1 MTEIY
6 DNGVKLLGKVSV
18 ILLYIK
24 KNWKKLEWQ
33 EEIDDLIK
41 ELEEYSAS
49 DIVAINY
56 DNPMG
61 YTIESWKE
69 ESKIVN
75 P

>member
-24 KNWKKLEWQ
+24 ENWKNLEWQ
-33 EEIDDLIK
+33 EEVDEVIK
-41 ELEEYSAS
+41 ELEGYSES

-61 YTIESWKE
+61 YTIERLEE
-69 ESKIVN
+69 ESKL
-75 P
+75 